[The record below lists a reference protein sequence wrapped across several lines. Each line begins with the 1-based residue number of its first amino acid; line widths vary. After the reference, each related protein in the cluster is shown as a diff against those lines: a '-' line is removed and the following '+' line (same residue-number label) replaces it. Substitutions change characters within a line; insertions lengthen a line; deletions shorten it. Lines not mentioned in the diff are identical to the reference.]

1 MRYNEFVIKV
11 LHFADLHLGIEN
23 YGRLDPQTGL
33 STRLVDFLRAFD
45 SLVAFAAEEAVDLII
60 FAGDAFKTRDPSP
73 THQREFARRIRHLAH
88 TLRIPTFLL
97 VGNHDLPNVVE
108 HAHAIEI
115 FQTLNVE
122 NVWVARRPGVY
133 RIDTRHGVVQI
144 VALPWITR
152 STLLA
157 REEFKNL
164 SLDEINERMLNK
176 LENLIQGPAGLI
188 SELNPALPT
197 ILVAH
202 GTVQGAIYG
211 SERNIMLGRDLVLP
225 LSLIRHPAF
234 DYVALG
240 HIHKHQCLVEDPPV
254 VYCGS
259 LERIDFGEAEESKGF
274 VLVDLAKGKVNWR
287 FVPVDARRFVAIRV
301 RADGENPTRQVL
313 DAIAAHP
320 IQDAVVRLTIQ
331 TTPQANPKLDDV
343 AIRRALAPAFYIAA
357 ITREVER
364 PTRLRLGTQES
375 IEALTPLQL
384 LERYLITRQV
394 APERISVLLR
404 YAQQLLAAEE

>member
-1 MRYNEFVIKV
+1 MIKV

-45 SLVAFAAEEAVDLII
+45 SLVDFAAKEAVDLVI

-88 TLRIPTFLL
+88 VLRIPTFLL
-97 VGNHDLPNVVE
+97 VGNHDLPNVAG

-115 FQTLNVE
+115 FQTLDVE
-122 NVWVARRPGVY
+122 NVWVARRPGIH

-144 VALPWITR
+144 IALPWVTR
-152 STLLA
+152 SALLA

-164 SLDEINERMLNK
+164 SLDEIHQLMLSK
-176 LENLIQGPAGLI
+176 LENLIQGPAGLV
-188 SELNPALPT
+188 SELDSALPT

-202 GTVQGAIYG
+202 GTVQGAVYG

-225 LSLIRHPAF
+225 LSLMRHPAF

-240 HIHKHQCLVEDPPV
+240 HIHKHQCLAEDPPI

-259 LERIDFGEAEESKGF
+259 LERIDFGEAEERKGF
-274 VLVDLAKGKVNWR
+274 VLVELDRGKAQWR
-287 FVPVDARRFVAIRV
+287 FVPVNARRFITLHV
-301 RADGENPTRQVL
+301 RADGEDPTRQVL
-313 DAIAAHP
+313 NAIAAHP

-331 TTPQANPKLDDV
+331 TTPQANAKLDDV
-343 AIRRALAPAFYIAA
+343 AIRRALAPAFHIAA

-364 PTRLRLGTQES
+364 PIRLRLGSQES

-384 LERYLITRQV
+384 LERYLITRQM
-394 APERISVLLR
+394 APERIAVLLR
-404 YAQQLLAAEE
+404 YAQQLMAAEE

>member
-1 MRYNEFVIKV
+1 MIRV

-33 STRLVDFLRAFD
+33 STRLMDFLRAFD
-45 SLVAFAAEEAVDLII
+45 SLVDFAAREGVDLVV

-73 THQREFARRIRHLAH
+73 THQREFACRIHRLAH
-88 TLRIPTFLL
+88 ALRIPTFLL
-97 VGNHDLPNVVE
+97 VGNHDLPNVAE

-122 NVWVARRPGVY
+122 NVWVARRPAVY
-133 RIDTRHGVVQI
+133 RIDTRRGTLQI
-144 VALPWITR
+144 VALPWVTR
-152 STLLA
+152 SALLA

-164 SLDEINERMLNK
+164 SLDEIHQLMLSK
-176 LENLIQGPAGLI
+176 LENLVQGPAGLI
-188 SELNPALPT
+188 SQLDPALPT

-202 GTVQGAIYG
+202 GTVQGAVYG
-211 SERNIMLGRDLVLP
+211 SERNIMLGRDLALP
-225 LSLIRHPAF
+225 LGLVRHPAF

-240 HIHKHQCLVEDPPV
+240 HIHKHQCLAEDPPV

-274 VLVDLAKGKVNWR
+274 VLVDLDKEKAHWR
-287 FVPVDARRFVAIRV
+287 FVPVDARRFVTIHV
-301 RADGENPTRQVL
+301 RADGENPTQQVL

-320 IQDAVVRLTIQ
+320 IQGAVVRLMIR
-331 TTPQANPKLDDV
+331 TTPQANPRLDDT
-343 AIRRALAPAFYIAA
+343 AIRRALAPAFHIAA
-357 ITREVER
+357 IAREVER
-364 PTRLRLGTQES
+364 PLRLRLGSQES

-384 LERYLITRQV
+384 LERYLSTRQV
-394 APERISVLLR
+394 APERVAVLLR
-404 YAQQLLAAEE
+404 YAQQLMAAEE

>member
-1 MRYNEFVIKV
+1 MIKV

-45 SLVAFAAEEAVDLII
+45 SLVDFAAKEAVDLVI

-88 TLRIPTFLL
+88 VLRIPTFLL
-97 VGNHDLPNVVE
+97 VGNHDLPNVAG

-115 FQTLNVE
+115 FQTLDVE
-122 NVWVARRPGVY
+122 NVWVARRPGIH

-144 VALPWITR
+144 IALPWVTR
-152 STLLA
+152 SALLA

-164 SLDEINERMLNK
+164 SLDEIHQLMLSK
-176 LENLIQGPAGLI
+176 LENLIQGPAGLV
-188 SELNPALPT
+188 SELDSALPT

-202 GTVQGAIYG
+202 GTVQGAVYG

-225 LSLIRHPAF
+225 LSLMRHPAF

-240 HIHKHQCLVEDPPV
+240 HIHKHQCLAEDPPI

-259 LERIDFGEAEESKGF
+259 LERIDFGEAEERKGF
-274 VLVDLAKGKVNWR
+274 VLVELDRGKAQWR
-287 FVPVDARRFVAIRV
+287 FVPVNARRFITLHV
-301 RADGENPTRQVL
+301 RADGEDPTRQVL
-313 DAIAAHP
+313 NAIAAHP

-331 TTPQANPKLDDV
+331 TTPQANAKLDDV
-343 AIRRALAPAFYIAA
+343 AIRRALAPAFHIAA

-364 PTRLRLGTQES
+364 PIRLRLGSQES

-384 LERYLITRQV
+384 LERHLITRQM
-394 APERISVLLR
+394 APERIAVLLR
-404 YAQQLLAAEE
+404 YAQQLMAAEE

>member
-1 MRYNEFVIKV
+1 MIKV

-45 SLVAFAAEEAVDLII
+45 SLVDFAAKEAVDLVI

-88 TLRIPTFLL
+88 VLRIPTFLL
-97 VGNHDLPNVVE
+97 VGNHDLPNVAG

-115 FQTLNVE
+115 FQTLDVE
-122 NVWVARRPGVY
+122 NVWVARRPGIH

-144 VALPWITR
+144 VALPWVTR
-152 STLLA
+152 SALLA

-164 SLDEINERMLNK
+164 SLDEIHQLMLSK
-176 LENLIQGPAGLI
+176 LENLIQGPAGLV
-188 SELNPALPT
+188 SELDSALPT

-202 GTVQGAIYG
+202 GTVQGAVYG

-225 LSLIRHPAF
+225 LSLMRHPAF

-240 HIHKHQCLVEDPPV
+240 HIHKHQCLAEDPPI

-259 LERIDFGEAEESKGF
+259 LERIDFGEAEERKGF
-274 VLVDLAKGKVNWR
+274 VLVELDRGKAQWR
-287 FVPVDARRFVAIRV
+287 FVPVNARRFITLHV
-301 RADGENPTRQVL
+301 RADGEDPTRQVL
-313 DAIAAHP
+313 NAIAAHP

-331 TTPQANPKLDDV
+331 TTPQANAKLDDV
-343 AIRRALAPAFYIAA
+343 AIRRALAPAFHIAA

-364 PTRLRLGTQES
+364 PIRLRLGSQES

-384 LERYLITRQV
+384 LERYLITRQM
-394 APERISVLLR
+394 APERIAVLLR
-404 YAQQLLAAEE
+404 YAQQLMAAEE